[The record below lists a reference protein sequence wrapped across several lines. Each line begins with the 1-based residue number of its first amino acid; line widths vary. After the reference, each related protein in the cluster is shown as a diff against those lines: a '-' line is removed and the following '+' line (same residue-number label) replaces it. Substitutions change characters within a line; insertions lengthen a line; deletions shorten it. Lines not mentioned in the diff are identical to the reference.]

1 MSVRTENYVNDG
13 YQYGIVRDLA
23 KGGTEVFYPAQNT
36 LASAYSEY
44 RSYRYHD
51 KCHYE
56 GRGNV
61 RIERRPVGQ
70 WEPVPAEE
78 LAAQQKREDED
89 RAASHLRPWIEEMTA

>member
-1 MSVRTENYVNDG
+1 MSTRTEDYVNDG

-44 RSYRYHD
+44 RQCRYHD
-51 KCHYE
+51 NLRHA

-61 RIERRPVGQ
+61 RVERRPVGE
-70 WEPVPAEE
+70 WERVPAAE
-78 LAAQQKREDED
+78 LEAQREQEDEA
-89 RAASHLRPWIEEMTA
+89 RAAAHLRPWIEEVTA